1 VLEDA
6 KRAIYHLRDIDPV
19 PKMLRKNYFMK
30 SIDPEAKL
38 VRIVPELRSKISLR
52 RLNLMDS
59 DFQFREPMD
68 IIFCRNV
75 FIYFDKET
83 QDDLVLRLCQT
94 LRPNGYLFM
103 GNSEMLKCQDL
114 PIVSVAPSIY
124 RKRAM

>member
-1 VLEDA
+1 
-6 KRAIYHLRDIDPV
+6 
-19 PKMLRKNYFMK
+19 
-30 SIDPEAKL
+30 
-38 VRIVPELRSKISLR
+38 
-52 RLNLMDS
+52 MDS

-94 LRPNGYLFM
+94 LKPNGYLFM